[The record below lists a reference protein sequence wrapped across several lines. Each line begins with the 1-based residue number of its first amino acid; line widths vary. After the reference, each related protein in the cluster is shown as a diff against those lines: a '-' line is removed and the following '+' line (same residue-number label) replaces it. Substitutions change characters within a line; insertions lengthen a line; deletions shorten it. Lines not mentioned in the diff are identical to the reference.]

1 MLLGVDIGGTF
12 TDFVYHDGNSL
23 RIHKVLSTPDAPERA
38 IFEGIKAMGIAFENL
53 RVIHGTTVAT
63 NAILE
68 GKGAKTVYITN
79 HGLKDVLTIGRQ
91 ARREL
96 YNLQPQTVEPPVAD
110 GYCLETGGRLG
121 ADGSIIE
128 DLTEDDIDTLLTKVK
143 TLDVQ
148 AAAINLLFSY
158 LDDRFECMIE
168 EALSDDLYI
177 SRSSKILPEYRE
189 YERGITTWLN
199 AYVGPLVKGYLH
211 RLENQLIPA
220 SLSVMRSSGNT
231 CSVNQ
236 AGDEA
241 VHLLLSGPAGGL
253 SGAQYVANAADHNR
267 LLTLDMGG
275 TSTDVALVDGS
286 INLTGKG
293 HIDRYPIG
301 IPMVDMHTIGA
312 GGGSIASVDAGG
324 ALQVGPESAGAQ
336 PGPACYAHGGKLP
349 TVTDANL
356 VLGYLPRTALLG
368 GNMPLDFD
376 RAMNAVESLM
386 MQLRLDSIEAVAEG
400 IIRVANEHM
409 VQALRVISVQRGIDP
424 RELVLVAFGGAGG
437 MHICAL
443 ANALQIKQAMA
454 PVQAGA
460 LSALG
465 MLVAPP
471 GRQLS
476 RTIAC
481 LLEDYTDVQ
490 INALIDELA
499 IQGKA
504 SMSNE
509 GIDPEQLKL
518 EPSLDLCYHGQS
530 FTLNIPWQGIGK
542 TESAFHSQHKTQFGH
557 DLDTS
562 LELINIRLG
571 VTANPAEIKLPKQ
584 SNVASSQCDYG
595 HVYKVNDPVAIW
607 PRTGL
612 SSNQVI
618 NGPVIITD
626 EISTVYVAP
635 DWQCQLDNVGNLLL
649 STGN

>member
-38 IFEGIKAMGIAFENL
+38 IFEGIKAMGIVFENL

-121 ADGSIIE
+121 PDGSIIE
-128 DLTEDDIDTLLTKVK
+128 DLTEDDIDTLLAKVK

-168 EALSDDLYI
+168 EALFDYLYI

-199 AYVGPLVKGYLH
+199 AYVGPLVKGYLY

-253 SGAQYVANAADHNR
+253 SGAQYVANAAGHNR

-293 HIDRYPIG
+293 YIDRYLPA
-301 IPMVDMHTIGA
+301 MHT
-312 GGGSIASVDAGG
+312 
-324 ALQVGPESAGAQ
+324 
-336 PGPACYAHGGKLP
+336 
-349 TVTDANL
+349 
-356 VLGYLPRTALLG
+356 
-368 GNMPLDFD
+368 
-376 RAMNAVESLM
+376 
-386 MQLRLDSIEAVAEG
+386 
-400 IIRVANEHM
+400 VANC
-409 VQALRVISVQRGIDP
+409 QQSL
-424 RELVLVAFGGAGG
+424 
-437 MHICAL
+437 
-443 ANALQIKQAMA
+443 K
-454 PVQAGA
+454 
-460 LSALG
+460 
-465 MLVAPP
+465 
-471 GRQLS
+471 
-476 RTIAC
+476 
-481 LLEDYTDVQ
+481 
-490 INALIDELA
+490 LIWYLA
-499 IQGKA
+499 ICH
-504 SMSNE
+504 E
-509 GIDPEQLKL
+509 PRYLVGICHLISIGRRM
-518 EPSLDLCYHGQS
+518 PSS
-530 FTLNIPWQGIGK
+530 P
-542 TESAFHSQHKTQFGH
+542 S
-557 DLDTS
+557 
-562 LELINIRLG
+562 
-571 VTANPAEIKLPKQ
+571 
-584 SNVASSQCDYG
+584 
-595 HVYKVNDPVAIW
+595 
-607 PRTGL
+607 
-612 SSNQVI
+612 
-618 NGPVIITD
+618 
-626 EISTVYVAP
+626 
-635 DWQCQLDNVGNLLL
+635 
-649 STGN
+649 